1 MPSTE
6 ISGICMQSLDEAG
19 LLTCVAHQGEETST
33 STEIFSQ
40 YGCDFTAPGSDCFVP
55 LSGEPGVCTPGNDDS
70 GFLICVA
77 TPVFNECAGKPIAAN
92 CTISLSGES
101 GVCISEDSGPV
112 ICMPLPQLNMD
123 STSSSPI
130 NIIPSRSSYNPT
142 LVTTSS
148 NLDIFESTPSFISEK
163 KTSSAHFTS
172 LVFDATPT
180 QTNIDVNFCD
190 CVDTS
195 SEEFCLGKL
204 LEGTCSSYLNECS
217 FSCKACPFQTYETC
231 PPQFDQIVEEE
242 KSYTCVDVF
251 DDYTFSNCDALMFL
265 NPTEFSCPMLEE
277 VFGLDC
283 SGCNCL
289 AADACADIS
298 EECETIEP
306 TTCSDIFC
314 PTCSNA
320 GLCDYSC
327 GFCDDATTWPSS
339 TTHVL
344 STTQSEFI
352 IKTTQTTTTSTT
364 IMHTTNHQNTPVN
377 HQNTPVNPSHNILSS
392 INLPSSTL
400 RTTAWK
406 KSTTRSSMITTTMAT
421 SSIIAE
427 QNKNIDSPDPDH
439 LDSEDNTVEIV
450 GISVAGMSIHKL
462 LLSLVVSFIF
472 PLF

>member
-1 MPSTE
+1 
-6 ISGICMQSLDEAG
+6 
-19 LLTCVAHQGEETST
+19 
-33 STEIFSQ
+33 
-40 YGCDFTAPGSDCFVP
+40 
-55 LSGEPGVCTPGNDDS
+55 
-70 GFLICVA
+70 
-77 TPVFNECAGKPIAAN
+77 
-92 CTISLSGES
+92 
-101 GVCISEDSGPV
+101 
-112 ICMPLPQLNMD
+112 
-123 STSSSPI
+123 
-130 NIIPSRSSYNPT
+130 
-142 LVTTSS
+142 VTTSS

-314 PTCSNA
+314 RRVLMLDC
-320 GLCDYSC
+320 
-327 GFCDDATTWPSS
+327 ATTPVVSVMMQRLGLRQQLMCCQQLSQNSS
-339 TTHVL
+339 SRL
-344 STTQSEFI
+344 
-352 IKTTQTTTTSTT
+352 
-364 IMHTTNHQNTPVN
+364 
-377 HQNTPVNPSHNILSS
+377 
-392 INLPSSTL
+392 
-400 RTTAWK
+400 
-406 KSTTRSSMITTTMAT
+406 
-421 SSIIAE
+421 
-427 QNKNIDSPDPDH
+427 
-439 LDSEDNTVEIV
+439 
-450 GISVAGMSIHKL
+450 HKL
-462 LLSLVVSFIF
+462 L
-472 PLF
+472 PLLRQLCIPRITKTHL